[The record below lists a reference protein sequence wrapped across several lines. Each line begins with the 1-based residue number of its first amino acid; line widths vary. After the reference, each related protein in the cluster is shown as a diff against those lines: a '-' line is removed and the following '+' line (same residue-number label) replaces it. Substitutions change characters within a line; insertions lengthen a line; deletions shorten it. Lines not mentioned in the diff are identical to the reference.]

1 MSKYGSMRRPASK
14 ISTKKQVAS
23 LQRSVIRGVLILFLA
38 TLMIVFIFGDHGLL
52 QLYKLKR
59 ERSKIQNHISELR
72 KDREG
77 LIKEKARLEND
88 LKYIE
93 KLAREKYRMAKPVRS
108 ASSQKAKRYAIKKP
122 GKFKPKYKKAP
133 VSRIKS
139 GGPTLKKAS
148 KAYKAFSYS
157 VG

>member
-14 ISTKKQVAS
+14 ISTKKQIAS
-23 LQRSVIRGVLILFLA
+23 VQRSFLFLA
-38 TLMIVFIFGDHGLL
+38 TLMIIFIFGDHGLL

-93 KLAREKYRMAKPVRS
+93 KLAREKYRMAKPGEKVF
-108 ASSQKAKRYAIKKP
+108 KVMPKKEEV
-122 GKFKPKYKKAP
+122 KN
-133 VSRIKS
+133 
-139 GGPTLKKAS
+139 
-148 KAYKAFSYS
+148 
-157 VG
+157 

>member
-14 ISTKKQVAS
+14 ISTKKQIAS
-23 LQRSVIRGVLILFLA
+23 VQKSFVRGVLILFLA

-59 ERSKIQNHISELR
+59 ERSKIKNHISELR

-77 LIKEKARLEND
+77 LIKEKVRLESD

-93 KLAREKYRMAKPVRS
+93 KLAR
-108 ASSQKAKRYAIKKP
+108 
-122 GKFKPKYKKAP
+122 
-133 VSRIKS
+133 
-139 GGPTLKKAS
+139 
-148 KAYKAFSYS
+148 
-157 VG
+157 

>member
-14 ISTKKQVAS
+14 ISTKKHIANMQKSFV
-23 LQRSVIRGVLILFLA
+23 RGILFLFLA
-38 TLMIVFIFGDHGLL
+38 TLMIVFVFGDHGLL

-77 LIKEKARLEND
+77 LIKEKVRLESD

-93 KLAREKYRMAKPVRS
+93 KLAREKYKMAKPGEKV
-108 ASSQKAKRYAIKKP
+108 
-122 GKFKPKYKKAP
+122 FKVIDK
-133 VSRIKS
+133 
-139 GGPTLKKAS
+139 GGNIN
-148 KAYKAFSYS
+148 
-157 VG
+157 

>member
-14 ISTKKQVAS
+14 ISRKKQVAS
-23 LQRSVIRGVLILFLA
+23 VQRSFVRGVLILFLA
-38 TLMIVFIFGDHGLL
+38 TLMIIFIFGDHGLL

-77 LIKEKARLEND
+77 LIKEKARLESD

-93 KLAREKYRMAKPVRS
+93 KLAREKYKMAKPGEKVFKVMPKKKKS
-108 ASSQKAKRYAIKKP
+108 KTSQILIFFSVY
-122 GKFKPKYKKAP
+122 GLFFKN
-133 VSRIKS
+133 
-139 GGPTLKKAS
+139 AS
-148 KAYKAFSYS
+148 K
-157 VG
+157 